1 MVSQAS
7 ASTPSRPA
15 PAAASTSSPSA
26 SSSFTA
32 DGAHFRRGILPI
44 LLVSVLWGG
53 VGLVSD
59 LAPAAAPTSALGAS
73 AALVGGSLLFL
84 AALRAD
90 PGGIRRLLATRDRRT
105 RPLLAAGAV
114 TILAYH
120 QAFFPA
126 VRLLGVAPA
135 TVLALGSA
143 PLFAGAISRWVE
155 RKPLPARWTRCA
167 PIAVAGCALVILG
180 GAKAAG
186 TGAQHTAQVGTDR
199 ALGVVLALI
208 PGLAYAMTSIIA
220 GRLIIA
226 GYSSRD
232 VMGAMF
238 GGAALIAIPILAIT
252 GVSWAFGPRGAG
264 VVLYLGAVTTY
275 GCYTLFGRAL
285 RHTTAAVATTVTL
298 SEGAVGAL
306 LGITVR
312 GEWLT
317 PVGWIGLGL
326 LAVALTVL
334 SLPARRAGRTV
345 RSQPEPELDL
355 PEPTPELPG
364 PGS

>member
-1 MVSQAS
+1 MVSKAS
-7 ASTPSRPA
+7 RSTPASQSSPSQPGAAADPA
-15 PAAASTSSPSA
+15 PAPAPDA
-26 SSSFTA
+26 
-32 DGAHFRRGILPI
+32 AHFRRGVLPI

-59 LAPAAAPTSALGAS
+59 LAPAAAPTSAIGAA

-90 PGGIRRLLATRDRRT
+90 PAGIRRLLSTRDRRT

-114 TILAYH
+114 TVLAYQ

-143 PLFAGAISRWVE
+143 PLFAGGISRWVE
-155 RKPLPARWTRCA
+155 RKPLPARWAKCA
-167 PIAVAGCALVILG
+167 PLAVAGCALVILG
-180 GAKAAG
+180 GAHAAQHDDG
-186 TGAQHTAQVGTDR
+186 HTAQSGSQV
-199 ALGVVLALI
+199 ALGVVLALL
-208 PGLAYAMTSIIA
+208 PGLAYALTSIIA
-220 GRLIIA
+220 GRLIAA
-226 GYSSRD
+226 GHSSRD

-238 GGAALIAIPILAIT
+238 AGAALIAIVILAAT
-252 GVSWAFGPRGAG
+252 GVSWVFGPRGVG
-264 VVLYLGAVTTY
+264 VVLYLGVVTTY

-298 SEGAVGAL
+298 TEGAVGAL
-306 LGITVR
+306 LGITAR
-312 GEWLT
+312 GERLT
-317 PVGWIGLGL
+317 VAGWAGLAL
-326 LAVALTVL
+326 LAAALTVL
-334 SLPARRAGRTV
+334 SLPARRAER
-345 RSQPEPELDL
+345 PER
-355 PEPTPELPG
+355 PG